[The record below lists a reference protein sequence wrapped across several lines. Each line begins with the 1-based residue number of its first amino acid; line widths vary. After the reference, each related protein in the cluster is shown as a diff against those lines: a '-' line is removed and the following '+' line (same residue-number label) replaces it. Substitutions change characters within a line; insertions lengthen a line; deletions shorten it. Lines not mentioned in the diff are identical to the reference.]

1 MWSRVSGPLSGLA
14 LAVVAAMGFA
24 WIQAAGWSPSRLA
37 SASEASGSGM
47 QDPGVERPIVPTP
60 EFVAFWSARPRG
72 TPSPPPDDSRVTVV
86 IFSDYQCSICARVHV
101 PYQQV
106 LARLERQH
114 PRAIR
119 IIRKDFPLER
129 ECNPGLARDLHYAA
143 CEAAVAV
150 RLAPSE
156 RKARLADWLYA
167 NHDILTPGAVRQAAR
182 DIGGV
187 TDFDARYAGALAGV
201 KRDVD
206 DGASLGLR
214 GTPTILINGVRVD
227 EALAPEYFEMAL
239 AYELSRPP
247 AATPATAPVKK

>member
-1 MWSRVSGPLSGLA
+1 MWSRVWGPLSGLA

-24 WIQAAGWSPSRLA
+24 WIQAAGWSPSHLA
-37 SASEASGSGM
+37 STNQAPGTRM
-47 QDPGVERPIVPTP
+47 QDPGVERATEPTP
-60 EFVAFWSARPRG
+60 EFVAFWAARPRG
-72 TPSPPPDDSRVTVV
+72 TPSPRSDDSRVTVV
-86 IFSDYQCSICARVHV
+86 VFSDYQCAICARVHV

-114 PRAIR
+114 PGAIR
-119 IIRKDFPLER
+119 VIRKDFPLER

-182 DIGGV
+182 DIGGM
-187 TDFDARYAGALAGV
+187 TDFDARYAVALAGV
-201 KRDVD
+201 RRDVEE
-206 DGASLGLR
+206 AVSLGLR
-214 GTPTILINGVRVD
+214 GTPTIFINGVRVD

-239 AYELSRPP
+239 VHELGRP
-247 AATPATAPVKK
+247 AVDAPLKR